1 MLGTCKGSWAEP
13 FIVCGTFPTQRWR
26 LRVDGLSGRGQRMRL
41 DPGAQRAEGSVPCH
55 ASFSA
60 FVKWECHPSAPDLLT
75 ALVAVRI
82 RWGVLEPN

>member
-41 DPGAQRAEGSVPCH
+41 DPGAQRAEGARGSEAAGWAFH
-55 ASFSA
+55 AGSRPG
-60 FVKWECHPSAPDLLT
+60 PSPATPRFLHL
-75 ALVAVRI
+75 
-82 RWGVLEPN
+82 